1 MAVER
6 RGAPV
11 ELFVEEVADGL
22 EQTADVVVLA
32 VRILVLLARYR
43 AEQVVLALQLRML
56 VLQLDVLVAQQRQV
70 LLQLVYF
77 HFCCCFYNFKL
88 FFFLYTDQSFSHS
101 RFRVQL
107 PSVIL
112 RDCVGDSADGQV
124 YLCVCVCV

>member
-43 AEQVVLALQLRML
+43 A
-56 VLQLDVLVAQQRQV
+56 
-70 LLQLVYF
+70 
-77 HFCCCFYNFKL
+77 
-88 FFFLYTDQSFSHS
+88 
-101 RFRVQL
+101 
-107 PSVIL
+107 
-112 RDCVGDSADGQV
+112 
-124 YLCVCVCV
+124 